1 MNISKNGVDLIKQF
15 EGLKLNAYKCPAG
28 IWTIGWGH
36 TGKDVF
42 KGLKINEKE
51 AQIFLLND
59 LKIHSSYIKKLTKVP
74 LNQNQFDALVSF
86 EYNIGYS
93 AFKNSTLLKLLNQKK
108 YNLAADEFDKWIYAN
123 KKKLNGLINRRK
135 KEKELFLK

>member
-59 LKIHSSYIKKLTKVP
+59 LKIHASYIEKLTKVP

>member
-51 AQIFLLND
+51 AQFFLLND
-59 LKIHSSYIKKLTKVP
+59 LKIHSSYIEKLTKVP

>member
-42 KGLKINEKE
+42 KGIKINEKE

-59 LKIHSSYIKKLTKVP
+59 
-74 LNQNQFDALVSF
+74 
-86 EYNIGYS
+86 
-93 AFKNSTLLKLLNQKK
+93 
-108 YNLAADEFDKWIYAN
+108 
-123 KKKLNGLINRRK
+123 
-135 KEKELFLK
+135 